1 MGACLFNVALRPWEV
16 MFVPLTIVPLGRID
30 ECEVSPV
37 CARRYSNPQPTGSGA
52 FQNTSTPGPSEQRF
66 L

>member
-1 MGACLFNVALRPWEV
+1 MGSYLFNVALNSWGRHVRAVDKRP
-16 MFVPLTIVPLGRID
+16 
-30 ECEVSPV
+30 
-37 CARRYSNPQPTGSGA
+37 ARTDRRVRSLARVRPEGLEPPTDRVGV

>member
-1 MGACLFNVALRPWEV
+1 
-16 MFVPLTIVPLGRID
+16 MFVPLTNIPLELID

-37 CARRYSNPQPTGSGA
+37 CVRPEGLEPPTDQVGV

-66 L
+66 F